1 MDAWN
6 PRYLRPH
13 KGRTEQEMVFTTGSG
28 EDFTIWNLVDF
39 DTSRYYSRYSRVTP
53 ALRAGTVEVRCEYVG
68 EETTDVEVSYK
79 MTALTDKGVDSL
91 KSFEGAAFADM
102 INGWKRSVDQHLDV
116 LLTSDIR

>member
-1 MDAWN
+1 M
-6 PRYLRPH
+6 
-13 KGRTEQEMVFTTGSG
+13 
-28 EDFTIWNLVDF
+28 
-39 DTSRYYSRYSRVTP
+39 TP

-79 MTALTDKGVDSL
+79 LTALTDKGEDSL

-116 LLTSDIR
+116 LLASDIR